1 MAEKAVS
8 DITDSGKELLEK
20 LSDIEVFKREQ
31 QSTVGRVMEDLARA
45 PPPKQLAVGGVAGWA
60 AGYVTMKVYNQCQL
74 DNIKLTPWKAV
85 KITIFIS

>member
-31 QSTVGRVMEDLARA
+31 QSTVGRVMEDWCCCRWNYGTYGRQCMSTDA
-45 PPPKQLAVGGVAGWA
+45 QINIVVMHI
-60 AGYVTMKVYNQCQL
+60 VT
-74 DNIKLTPWKAV
+74 
-85 KITIFIS
+85 